1 MPKSANQKLKLLY
14 LMDILLER
22 TDEEHGITMQEIL
35 DALKAHGVTA
45 ERKSIYDDFE
55 SLRTYGLDVLM
66 RKENKSYVYYAPN
79 PRFELAEL
87 KLLVDSVQA
96 AKFITAKKSNE
107 LIKKIEKLASRY
119 EAGKLQRQVFV
130 AERVKTENESIFY
143 NVDILHAAIG
153 ENTQISFQYFQWN
166 VKKEAELR
174 RNGERYVVS
183 PWALS
188 WDDEYYYLIAYD
200 SVAAE
205 IRHYRVDKMLKI
217 QTTGEMREG
226 QEAFRAFDPAS
237 YTRKSFGM
245 FGGREETVTLL
256 CRNSLAGVIIDRFG
270 RDVFMVPQRGGAGD
284 VTVQG
289 DGQENTQDWFK
300 TKVKV
305 AVSRHFLSWVIAL
318 GEGVKVIGPD
328 WVVDEMRDEVRRLQK
343 MYAVDV

>member
-14 LMDILLER
+14 LMDLLLER

-35 DALKAHGVTA
+35 DALQAHGIKA

-55 SLRTYGLDVLM
+55 SLRIYGLDVLM
-66 RKENKSYVYYAPN
+66 RKENRSYVYYAPN

-119 EAGKLQRQVFV
+119 EAGQLQRQVFV

-153 ENTQISFQYFQWN
+153 ANSKIRFQYFQWN

-174 RNGERYVVS
+174 RDGAYYEVS

-200 SVAAE
+200 SAAGE

-217 QTTGEMREG
+217 QTTSEAREG
-226 QEAFRAFDPAS
+226 QEAFHAFDPAV

-245 FGGREETVTLL
+245 FGGREENVTLL
-256 CRNSLAGVIIDRFG
+256 CQNSFAGVIIDRFG
-270 RDVFMVPQRGGAGD
+270 KDVFMMPQP
-284 VTVQG
+284 
-289 DGQENTQDWFK
+289 DGWFK

-305 AVSRHFLSWVIAL
+305 AVSSHFLSWVMAL
-318 GEGVKVIGPD
+318 GEGVKIIGPD
-328 WVVDEMRDEVRRLQK
+328 QVVQEMQAEITRLQRQYFDENNK
-343 MYAVDV
+343 K

>member
-1 MPKSANQKLKLLY
+1 MAKSANQKLKLLY

-35 DALKAHGVTA
+35 DALKAHGITA

-66 RKENKSYVYYAPN
+66 RKENRSYVYYAPN
-79 PRFELAEL
+79 PRFELPEL

-107 LIKKIEKLASRY
+107 LIKKIEKLASKY

-143 NVDILHAAIG
+143 NVDILHTAIG
-153 ENTQISFQYFQWN
+153 ENSKISFQYFQWN

-174 RNGERYVVS
+174 RDGARYEVS

-200 SVAAE
+200 SAAE
-205 IRHYRVDKMLKI
+205 QIRHYRVDKMLQI
-217 QTTGEMREG
+217 RATGEAREG
-226 QEAFRAFDPAS
+226 QEAFRAFDPAA

-256 CRNSLAGVIIDRFG
+256 CKNSFAGVIIDRFG
-270 RDVFMVPQRGGAGD
+270 RDVFMVPQSEG
-284 VTVQG
+284 
-289 DGQENTQDWFK
+289 WFK

-305 AVSRHFLSWVIAL
+305 AVSTHFLSWVIAL
-318 GEGVKVIGPD
+318 GEGVKIVGPD
-328 WVVDEMRDEVRRLQK
+328 RVVEEMKQEIKRLQQQ
-343 MYAVDV
+343 YLIEE

>member
-1 MPKSANQKLKLLY
+1 MSKSANQKLKLLY

-35 DALKAHGVTA
+35 EALEVHGITA

-55 SLRTYGLDVLM
+55 SLRTYGIDVLM
-66 RKENKSYVYYAPN
+66 RKENRSTMYYAPN

-96 AKFITAKKSNE
+96 AKFITAKKSNA

-119 EAGKLQRQVFV
+119 EAVKLQRQVFV

-143 NVDILHAAIG
+143 NVDRLHTAIG
-153 ENTQISFQYFQWN
+153 ENSKISFQYFQWN
-166 VKKEAELR
+166 VKKEPELR

-200 SVAAE
+200 NEAEE
-205 IRHYRVDKMLKI
+205 IRHYRVDKMLHI
-217 QTTGEMREG
+217 RTTGEAREG
-226 QEAFRAFDPAS
+226 QSAFRAFDPAA

-245 FGGREETVTLL
+245 FGGREETVTLY
-256 CRNSLAGVIIDRFG
+256 CKDNFAGVIIDRFG
-270 RDVFMVPQRGGAGD
+270 KDVFLVPQRGDEEGCFVA
-284 VTVQG
+284 
-289 DGQENTQDWFK
+289 
-300 TKVKV
+300 KVKV
-305 AVSRHFLSWVIAL
+305 AVSRHFLSWVMAL
-318 GEGVKVIGPD
+318 GDGVKIAGPE
-328 WVVDEMRDEVRRLQK
+328 WVVEEMKQEINRLQRQYVEK
-343 MYAVDV
+343 K

>member
-1 MPKSANQKLKLLY
+1 MAKSANQKLKLLY

-66 RKENKSYVYYAPN
+66 RKENRNYVYYAPN

-153 ENTQISFQYFQWN
+153 DNSKISFQYFQWN

-174 RNGERYVVS
+174 RNGERYEVS

-200 SVAAE
+200 SAAEE

-217 QTTGEMREG
+217 QATGETREG
-226 QEAFRAFDPAS
+226 QEAFRAFDPAT

-256 CRNSLAGVIIDRFG
+256 CKNSLAGVIIDRFG
-270 RDVFMVPQRGGAGD
+270 RDVFMVPQRADTDGTGQD
-284 VTVQG
+284 NEEQG
-289 DGQENTQDWFK
+289 WFK
-300 TKVKV
+300 TKIKV
-305 AVSRHFLSWVIAL
+305 AVSKHFLSWVMAL
-318 GEGVKVIGPD
+318 GEGVKLVGPD
-328 WVVDEMRDEVRRLQK
+328 WVTEEMKSEIRRLQQQYFVEK
-343 MYAVDV
+343 

>member
-1 MPKSANQKLKLLY
+1 MSKSANQKLKLLY

-35 DALKAHGVTA
+35 EALKAHGITA

-66 RKENKSYVYYAPN
+66 RKENRSYVYYAPN

-153 ENTQISFQYFQWN
+153 ENTKISFQYFQWN

-200 SVAAE
+200 SAAEE
-205 IRHYRVDKMLKI
+205 IRHYRVDKMLQI
-217 QTTGEMREG
+217 QTTGEVREG
-226 QEAFRAFDPAS
+226 QEAFRAFDPAA

-245 FGGREETVTLL
+245 YHGREEIVTLL
-256 CRNSLAGVIIDRFG
+256 CRNSFAGVIIDRFG
-270 RDVFMVPQRGGAGD
+270 RDVFMVPQRTNADD
-284 VTVQG
+284 VTQQG
-289 DGQENTQDWFK
+289 WFK

-305 AVSRHFLSWVIAL
+305 AVSTHFLSWVMAL
-318 GEGVKVIGPD
+318 GEGVEIVGPD
-328 WVVDEMRDEVRRLQK
+328 WVVEEMKNEIRRLQR
-343 MYAVDV
+343 MYLTEER